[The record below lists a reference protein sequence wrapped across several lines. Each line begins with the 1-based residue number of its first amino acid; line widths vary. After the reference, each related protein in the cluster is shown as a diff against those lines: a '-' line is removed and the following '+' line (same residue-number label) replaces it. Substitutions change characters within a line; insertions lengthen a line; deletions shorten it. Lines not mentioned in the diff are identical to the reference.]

1 MNRLSIL
8 FLFLLDFPL
17 IHYPFSCR
25 DILIYIFVT
34 LQLLKRVQTKR
45 NIVSD

>member
-8 FLFLLDFPL
+8 FIFLLDL
-17 IHYPFSCR
+17 TLMQHPFSCR
-25 DILIYIFVT
+25 DILIYIFIT